1 MNIYLKKHGE
11 IKNYYCINHN
21 IKMIRIKY
29 SELENIN
36 INYIK
41 YKIYGK

>member
-1 MNIYLKKHGE
+1 MERLK
-11 IKNYYCINHN
+11 II
-21 IKMIRIKY
+21 IVLIIILKY
-29 SELENIN
+29 TELENIN